1 MSLTSNTENRTNIR
15 LTRGWIR
22 VHLRNGRIMRK
33 RFKDAVDRGK
43 RNYIWACTAFDRP
56 LPHTIFRCN
65 RERQWREITLDK
77 TAIFLSFLALYSKE
91 CLMYYFSDFFFFRL
105 FPALFLHD
113 NISV

>member
-1 MSLTSNTENRTNIR
+1 
-15 LTRGWIR
+15 
-22 VHLRNGRIMRK
+22 MRK

-43 RNYIWACTAFDRP
+43 RNYIRACTAFDRP

-65 RERQWREITLDK
+65 QEQQWREITLDE
-77 TAIFLSFLALYSKE
+77 TAIKAKRTEEMPPRFLSFLALYSKE
-91 CLMYYFSDFFFFRL
+91 CLMYHFSDFFFSRL